1 MHEPTGPETGTDRMG
16 LIDDLSLLTWLATG
30 DLDVYLRYSE
40 GPVQDGAGS
49 RDYEADVP
57 LPGLS
62 VTPLRP
68 EPWWPRPAA
77 DWVAR
82 RVMKYADLA
91 ESSPRRRPWV
101 LTGRV
106 VGTGPDHEPLLA
118 DPQPLAWVGRRAL
131 DQAVRRY
138 RERFTP
144 GRDST
149 D

>member
-1 MHEPTGPETGTDRMG
+1 ME
-16 LIDDLSLLTWLATG
+16 LIDDLELLTDVATG
-30 DLDVYLRYSE
+30 DLDVYLRYSR
-40 GPVQDGAGS
+40 GPEADAAGS
-49 RDYEADVP
+49 LDHEADVP

-82 RVMKYADLA
+82 RVFSYAHLA
-91 ESSPRRRPWV
+91 EKRSDRRPWI

-106 VGTGPDHEPLLA
+106 AGTGPDHEPLIAEPL
-118 DPQPLAWVGRRAL
+118 PLAWLGPKLLA
-131 DQAVRRY
+131 QASERY
-138 RERFTP
+138 RERFAR
-144 GRDST
+144 GRDSA

>member
-1 MHEPTGPETGTDRMG
+1 MHSTSGEDGMG
-16 LIDDLSLLTWLATG
+16 LIDDLALLTSLATG

-40 GPVQDGAGS
+40 GPDGDGALS

-91 ESSPRRRPWV
+91 ESCPQRRPWV

-106 VGTGPDHEPLLA
+106 VGAGPDHEPLIA
-118 DPQPLAWVGRRAL
+118 DPLPLAWLGRNVL
-131 DQAVRRY
+131 DEAVRRY
-138 RERFTP
+138 QERFTP

-149 D
+149 G